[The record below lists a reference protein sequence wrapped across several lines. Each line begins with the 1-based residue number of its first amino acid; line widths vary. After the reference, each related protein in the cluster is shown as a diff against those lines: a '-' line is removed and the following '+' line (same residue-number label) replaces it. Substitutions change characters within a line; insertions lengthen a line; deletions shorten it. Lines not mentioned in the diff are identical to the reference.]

1 MKITDALARLF
12 KDVVSPARSGELAMP
27 EPDEVDFSETQ
38 RVVAALVSAVELDCA
53 NKRRG
58 LSVEEIMDMI
68 YDLPDVRED
77 DDRNNSDDY
86 GNLLLMD
93 QAMRAVDDLI
103 RKRPEISSQWS
114 DERFVEENG
123 RPFVPFEPQVVF

>member
-1 MKITDALARLF
+1 
-12 KDVVSPARSGELAMP
+12 
-27 EPDEVDFSETQ
+27 
-38 RVVAALVSAVELDCA
+38 
-53 NKRRG
+53 
-58 LSVEEIMDMI
+58 MDMI

-77 DDRNNSDDY
+77 DDRNNSDGY
-86 GNLLLMD
+86 VNLLLMD

-123 RPFVPFEPQVVF
+123 GPFVPSEPQVVF